1 MATTGQS
8 AEYALYAATPPLQ
21 PSAKAYGA
29 RLHRYRATV
38 TLASQAA
45 GEVQLMHIP
54 PGQVF
59 CFGVLNTSASLGS
72 STVAIG
78 VTGTVGK
85 YRAAAVFTATDTP
98 TLFGVN
104 AAVAD
109 AGHTDNTAGAVTDVF
124 LTVATASLPAS
135 GTLVVDLYFSGV

>member
-45 GEVQLMHIP
+45 GEVQLMRIP
-54 PGQVF
+54 PGRVF
-59 CFGVLNTSASLGS
+59 AFGVLNTDTSLGS

-78 VTGTVGK
+78 ITGTTGK
-85 YRAAAVFTATDTP
+85 YRAAAVFTATSTP
-98 TLFGVN
+98 TMFGVN

-109 AGHTDNTAGAVTDVF
+109 AGHTDGTVDAPVDVF
-124 LTVATASLPAS
+124 ATVASASLPAS
-135 GTLVVDLYFSGV
+135 GTLVVDMYFSGP